1 MSCIRA
7 AHLLSILSSDAN
19 EADRLGRIEF
29 FVVIGSVVR
38 YGNSL
43 IEAKIANQRAALGWC
58 WSTGGKR
65 RGLVPRTDVLTTCK
79 AVTLRGGQRIIA
91 VYFIHGRYFRGEKR
105 TRRGNSSMTENNNI
119 MPQSLFVFLA
129 YRICPLVL
137 KLQNVSYT
145 QCNRINSLTTTT
157 RAGLSIEFMG
167 SFAGRGKYYRSYDAD
182 KNYWRKCQIYQN

>member
-1 MSCIRA
+1 MMLKKSKFKATHIRQTASPTQGTMNCIRA
-7 AHLLSILSSDAN
+7 PHLLSILSCDAN

-43 IEAKIANQRAALGWC
+43 IEAKIANQRAALGCC

-65 RGLVPRTDVLTTCK
+65 RVLVQRNDVLTTCK

-91 VYFIHGRYFRGEKR
+91 VYFIQSKYFRGEKR
-105 TRRGNSSMTENNNI
+105 TSRGNNSMTEKNNI

-137 KLQNVSYT
+137 KLQNASYT
-145 QCNRINSLTTTT
+145 QCN
-157 RAGLSIEFMG
+157 
-167 SFAGRGKYYRSYDAD
+167 
-182 KNYWRKCQIYQN
+182 

>member
-1 MSCIRA
+1 
-7 AHLLSILSSDAN
+7 
-19 EADRLGRIEF
+19 
-29 FVVIGSVVR
+29 
-38 YGNSL
+38 
-43 IEAKIANQRAALGWC
+43 
-58 WSTGGKR
+58 
-65 RGLVPRTDVLTTCK
+65 
-79 AVTLRGGQRIIA
+79 
-91 VYFIHGRYFRGEKR
+91 
-105 TRRGNSSMTENNNI
+105 MTENNNI
-119 MPQSLFVFLA
+119 MHQSLFGFLA